1 MKVLV
6 LVLSFHFYSSSP
18 IFAHPSFQPSIPP
31 FHRREEE
38 EEEEK
43 DEELQKTELSIQASE
58 RYFSGIGFQGV
69 VS

>member
-1 MKVLV
+1 MKVLF
-6 LVLSFHFYSSSP
+6 LVLSFHFCSSSP

-31 FHRREEE
+31 FRHREE

-43 DEELQKTELSIQASE
+43 DEELQKTELSRQASE